1 MKPPLYRLSE
11 APVKTVNSCWGW
23 EASQNQGLQ
32 ILPLCA
38 AHELVTGASE
48 VSVTYSLEWAQVLGT
63 QSTHRGS
70 SAV

>member
-38 AHELVTGASE
+38 AHEL
-48 VSVTYSLEWAQVLGT
+48 LEPLKS
-63 QSTHRGS
+63 QSPTLWNGHKY
-70 SAV
+70 